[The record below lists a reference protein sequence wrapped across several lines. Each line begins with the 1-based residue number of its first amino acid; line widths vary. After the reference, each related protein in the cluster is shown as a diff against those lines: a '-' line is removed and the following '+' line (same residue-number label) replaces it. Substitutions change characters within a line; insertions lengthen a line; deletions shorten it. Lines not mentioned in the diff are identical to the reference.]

1 MASKGQKWD
10 WRQASLCPELS
21 HPRTRLPTQPPAS
34 SPLSLHSLLTAPCCP
49 GMGTAPP
56 CQMSPPTTGW
66 RTSSLSLPFR
76 WFREAGT
83 SLTAH
88 TSGSPRT
95 ASERRTRADGSP
107 APPGGPRS
115 ALPGE
120 HQILKEKTSP
130 SVEERH
136 SHGHSLSASPAA
148 NKNDSRKSWSRC
160 LPKHGHSQPESKQ
173 DQPADPQGTAVPFLP
188 SLQSPSPP
196 SPCQDGGS
204 GLLNQ

>member
-56 CQMSPPTTGW
+56 CQMSPPTTGG

-95 ASERRTRADGSP
+95 ASERRTRAAKRRSVWCTEEK
-107 APPGGPRS
+107 AFFTRETTQMAGPFIVSALRAATKPWAIYRS
-115 ALPGE
+115 AAFLLFP
-120 HQILKEKTSP
+120 
-130 SVEERH
+130 V
-136 SHGHSLSASPAA
+136 
-148 NKNDSRKSWSRC
+148 RK
-160 LPKHGHSQPESKQ
+160 LH
-173 DQPADPQGTAVPFLP
+173 
-188 SLQSPSPP
+188 
-196 SPCQDGGS
+196 
-204 GLLNQ
+204 